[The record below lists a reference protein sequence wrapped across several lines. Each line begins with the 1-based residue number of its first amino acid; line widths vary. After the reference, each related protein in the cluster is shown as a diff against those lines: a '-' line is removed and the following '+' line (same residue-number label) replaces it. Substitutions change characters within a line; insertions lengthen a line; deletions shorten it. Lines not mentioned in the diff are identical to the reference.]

1 MTNVTGKFYQK
12 SLAVRLKMC
21 YTDNRKGGKAMKEF
35 LKVQNLV
42 KNYGDFCAVDNLS
55 FSVGEQEIFGLLG
68 PNGAGKS
75 TTMNVI
81 TSLCD
86 FGKGN
91 VAVDGMDIVKDKEK
105 VRRVIGM
112 VPQEI
117 ALYPFLNA
125 EENVKFFASL
135 YGLRGKELSS
145 AASEALEFVGLSDR
159 AKMKPK
165 RMSGGM
171 KRRLNIACG
180 IAHHPKLI
188 IMDEPTVGVDA
199 QSREHIL
206 GSIKTLRERGAT
218 VIYTSHYMN
227 EVEDICDRIAI
238 IDHGKFVACGTE
250 RELISTVSESKVLK
264 VATEVKS
271 DFPSEE
277 FLSELSKLPD
287 VKKARINGNEIIIE
301 INASCKDFSLYLEY
315 INKRGLP
322 VCGITSES
330 MNLEDVFIALTGREL
345 R

>member
-1 MTNVTGKFYQK
+1 
-12 SLAVRLKMC
+12 
-21 YTDNRKGGKAMKEF
+21 MKEF
-35 LKVQNLV
+35 LSVQNLV
-42 KNYGDFCAVDNLS
+42 KNYGDFCAVDDLS
-55 FSVGEQEIFGLLG
+55 FSVREREIFGLLG

-86 FGKGN
+86 FDKGS
-91 VAVDGMDIVKDKEK
+91 VTVDGMDIVKDRERA
-105 VRRVIGM
+105 RRIIGM

-117 ALYPFLNA
+117 SLYPFLTA

-135 YGLRGKELSS
+135 YGLKGKELSS
-145 AASEALEFVGLSDR
+145 AVREALEFVGLSDR

-165 RMSGGM
+165 KMSGGM

-250 RELISTVSESKVLK
+250 QELISEVSDSRVLK
-264 VATEVKS
+264 ISTEIRS
-271 DFPSEE
+271 DTDTGGLISG
-277 FLSELSKLPD
+277 LSKLPD
-287 VKKARINGNEIIIE
+287 VKKARFDGNDIVLE
-301 INASCKDFSLYLEY
+301 INASRKELTLYTEH
-315 INKRGLP
+315 IIKRGLP
-322 VCGITSES
+322 ICGFTSES

>member
-1 MTNVTGKFYQK
+1 
-12 SLAVRLKMC
+12 
-21 YTDNRKGGKAMKEF
+21 MKEF
-35 LKVQNLV
+35 LSVQNLV
-42 KNYGDFCAVDNLS
+42 KNYGDFCAVDDLS
-55 FSVGEQEIFGLLG
+55 FSVGEREIFGLLG

-86 FGKGN
+86 FGKGS
-91 VAVDGMDIVKDKEK
+91 VTVDGMDIVKDKEK
-105 VRRVIGM
+105 VRRFIGM

-135 YGLRGKELSS
+135 YGLKGKELNS
-145 AASEALEFVGLSDR
+145 AAREALEFVGLSDR

-165 RMSGGM
+165 KMSGGM

-250 RELISTVSESKVLK
+250 QELISMVSDSKALK
-264 VATEVKS
+264 ISTEVRAN
-271 DFPSEE
+271 FPADDLISE
-277 FLSELSKLPD
+277 FSMLPN
-287 VKKARINGNEIIIE
+287 VKKARIDNDEIILE
-301 INASCKDFSLYLEY
+301 INASCKDFTLFLEH
-315 INKRGLP
+315 IQKRGLP
-322 VCGITSES
+322 ICGITSES

>member
-1 MTNVTGKFYQK
+1 
-12 SLAVRLKMC
+12 
-21 YTDNRKGGKAMKEF
+21 MKEF
-35 LKVQNLV
+35 LSVRNLV
-42 KNYGDFCAVDNLS
+42 KNYGDFCAVDDLS
-55 FSVGEQEIFGLLG
+55 FSVGEREIFGLLG

-86 FGKGN
+86 FGKGS
-91 VAVDGMDIVKDKEK
+91 VTVDGMDIVKDKEK
-105 VRRVIGM
+105 VRRFIGM

-135 YGLRGKELSS
+135 YGLKGKELNS
-145 AASEALEFVGLSDR
+145 AAREALEFVGLSDR

-165 RMSGGM
+165 KMSGGM

-250 RELISTVSESKVLK
+250 QELISMVSDSKALK
-264 VATEVKS
+264 ISTEVRAN
-271 DFPSEE
+271 FPADDLISE
-277 FLSELSKLPD
+277 FSMLPN
-287 VKKARINGNEIIIE
+287 VKKARIDNGEIILE
-301 INASCKDFSLYLEY
+301 INASCKDFTLFLEH
-315 INKRGLP
+315 IQKRGLP
-322 VCGITSES
+322 ICGITSES

>member
-1 MTNVTGKFYQK
+1 
-12 SLAVRLKMC
+12 
-21 YTDNRKGGKAMKEF
+21 MKEF
-35 LKVQNLV
+35 LSVQNLV
-42 KNYGDFCAVDNLS
+42 KNYGDFCAVDDLS
-55 FSVGEQEIFGLLG
+55 FSVGEREIFGLLG

-86 FGKGN
+86 FGKGS
-91 VAVDGMDIVKDKEK
+91 VTVDGMDIVKDKEK
-105 VRRVIGM
+105 VRRFIGM

-117 ALYPFLNA
+117 ALHPFLNA

-135 YGLRGKELSS
+135 YGLKGKELNS
-145 AASEALEFVGLSDR
+145 AAREALEFVGLSDR

-165 RMSGGM
+165 KMSGGM

-250 RELISTVSESKVLK
+250 QELISMVSDSKALK
-264 VATEVKS
+264 ISTEVRAN
-271 DFPSEE
+271 FPADDLISE
-277 FLSELSKLPD
+277 FSMLPN
-287 VKKARINGNEIIIE
+287 VKKARIDNGEIILE
-301 INASCKDFSLYLEY
+301 INASCKDFTLFLEH
-315 INKRGLP
+315 IQKRGLP
-322 VCGITSES
+322 ICGITSES